1 MRAQRYRTL
10 LPWAAVLLL
19 GATSEGVLASDAA
32 TIAAQGNGK
41 GMAPCQPCHG
51 ADGGGQ
57 VAGGFPRLAGLNA
70 AYLRRQLDAFA
81 TGTRESPVMKPI
93 ASALSA
99 EERQAMAE
107 YFSKLPAPS
116 RPTGAA
122 PAQNATSGAATSV
135 KADAATAASACP
147 AATAAA
153 RNATAFTPPPESA
166 IPAGPFGD
174 VVRQGREIFLHTRK
188 NASAYVGNGLNCVN
202 CHLDAG
208 RLANSAP
215 LWGAYVMYPQYR
227 SKNKHV
233 NSYGERL
240 QGCFR
245 FSMNG
250 KVPPLDSKEM
260 VALETYS
267 YWMASGAPVG
277 VKLPGAGYPK
287 KGFKPPQPPD
297 YARGEKVFGA
307 SCALCHGADG
317 QGQKEAGEYVFPPLW
332 GPDSFNWGAGMH
344 QLDNAAAFIKA
355 NMPLS
360 RGGSLSDQDAW
371 DVAMFMDA
379 HERPQDPRYKGN
391 LAQTRKQYH
400 NTPMSLYGTEVNG
413 HLLGS
418 APATTK

>member
-1 MRAQRYRTL
+1 MMQRYL
-10 LPWAAVLLL
+10 
-19 GATSEGVLASDAA
+19 
-32 TIAAQGNGK
+32 
-41 GMAPCQPCHG
+41 
-51 ADGGGQ
+51 
-57 VAGGFPRLAGLNA
+57 
-70 AYLRRQLDAFA
+70 
-81 TGTRESPVMKPI
+81 
-93 ASALSA
+93 
-99 EERQAMAE
+99 
-107 YFSKLPAPS
+107 
-116 RPTGAA
+116 
-122 PAQNATSGAATSV
+122 
-135 KADAATAASACP
+135 
-147 AATAAA
+147 TAAA
-153 RNATAFTPPPESA
+153 AALILSACSEKSPETAAPSQPASTSTAPAKAVSASARPAAATPATTAFSPPPESA
-166 IPAGPFGD
+166 IPEGPFGD
-174 VVRQGREIFLHTRK
+174 MVRQGREIFLHTGK

-250 KVPPLDSKEM
+250 KAPPLDSEVM

-297 YARGEKVFGA
+297 YARGEKVFDTN
-307 SCALCHGADG
+307 CALCHGADG
-317 QGQKEAGEYVFPPLW
+317 QGQKVAGDYVFPPLW

-379 HERPQDPRYKGN
+379 HERPQDPRYKGD

-400 NTPMSLYGTEVNG
+400 DTPMSLYGTEVNG
-413 HLLGS
+413 HVLGS
-418 APATTK
+418 EPATKK